1 MGGGKVWVSLK
12 KVKGEPEG
20 KKGGD
25 GGDRHGRMKKN

>member
-1 MGGGKVWVSLK
+1 MGVVKVWVSLK

-25 GGDRHGRMKKN
+25 GDDHHGRMKKN